1 MTAPFTKHCL
11 LPQVCASAA
20 LSSALLLSRPL
31 NLRYHYYSREYR
43 GMPSVTMVISVHDG
57 HHPVAAPFH
66 FIFILHPESIT
77 QPVPRAAPHIN
88 QSSAPSLRVFV
99 TMPPFGKD
107 RLLLILTSLNPTDPI
122 QGGGGPTQ
130 KTPAYKN
137 EANEHPSL
145 KARSSRFLFCEST
158 REEAIMHGSLSEFEK
173 LADLAAC
180 SPDSNYPQ
188 TEKNRSSTMNPDT
201 R

>member
-1 MTAPFTKHCL
+1 MTAPFTNT
-11 LPQVCASAA
+11 VCSHKSARP
-20 LSSALLLSRPL
+20 LSSALLLSRL
-31 NLRYHYYSREYR
+31 SIYATISSCEYR
-43 GMPSVTMVISVHDG
+43 GMPSVTMVISVDNG

-66 FIFILHPESIT
+66 FIFILHPESIA
-77 QPVPRAAPHIN
+77 QPVPRTAPHIN

-107 RLLLILTSLNPTDPI
+107 RLLLILTLLNSTDPI

-130 KTPAYKN
+130 KAPQAYKN

-145 KARSSRFLFCEST
+145 KARSSRLLLCEST

-173 LADLAAC
+173 LADLAAH

-188 TEKNRSSTMNPDT
+188 IDKTAQVP
-201 R
+201 